1 VARTPTGVRNAAG
14 PRRRRRGAS
23 DIGALETGPGEA
35 YAPGTAIAIGIVG
48 AGPRGTITLDRIL
61 AGADE
66 LAPGRRIV
74 VHLVDPEPP
83 GAGRVFRPG
92 QPAELL
98 MNTVSADVTVFTDDS
113 VRCAGPVRPGPSQY
127 EWARQVAD
135 GILTEDLP
143 QSIVEEAAAMRPWSY
158 ASRAFN
164 GHYLSWAL
172 RHVIGGAPDHVT
184 VRVHRLRAVAA
195 GDRADGGQ
203 WLRLED
209 GERLPV
215 DALVLATGHS
225 DVQPTAGQRRH
236 RDFAARAGLVYVPP
250 CSPAEADLS
259 GIAAGEPVLLRGL
272 GLTFF
277 DYVTLLTAGRGG
289 RYHRSG
295 GRLRYLP
302 SGAEPAL
309 WAGSR
314 RGLPYASRPE
324 VREEMPVK
332 HQPRFLTEEVV
343 AELRRDAGTGRTS
356 FRDRLWPHIVR
367 ELHWVYYG
375 RVLAGDPDRL
385 QAFRDACE
393 TLPPVGPRI
402 DAVLA
407 ELLPDP
413 GLRWDWQALDR
424 PAGDREFA
432 DHDDYTAW
440 VTRRLRDD
448 VTQSLLGPAGSAR
461 KAVAAALRDLRA
473 PISRVVSHEGLS
485 GRSYRDELMG
495 WFHGLFNSVSN
506 GPPVFRIEE
515 LAALADAGVLRF
527 TGPELSLT
535 QDEAAG
541 TFAATS
547 PAVAAGPV
555 RARAL
560 IDARLHATDLRR
572 TADPLLGALVAGG
585 QARAHVI
592 PDEEDG
598 GYRTGGL
605 DITEEGQRL
614 VDASGRPH
622 RARFAYG
629 PPVESV
635 QWLTA
640 TIVRPFSNSTTLQQG
655 DLIARQA
662 LTAAVRA
669 QDPPDEKDA
678 QAASGIPV
686 VRSRG

>member
-1 VARTPTGVRNAAG
+1 M
-14 PRRRRRGAS
+14 
-23 DIGALETGPGEA
+23 
-35 YAPGTAIAIGIVG
+35 
-48 AGPRGTITLDRIL
+48 
-61 AGADE
+61 
-66 LAPGRRIV
+66 
-74 VHLVDPEPP
+74 HLVDPEPH

-113 VRCAGPVRPGPSQY
+113 VRCAGPIRPGPSQY
-127 EWARQVAD
+127 EWARLVAAGTIED
-135 GILTEDLP
+135 VPAGIAA
-143 QSIVEEAAAMRPWSY
+143 EAGALRPWSY

-172 RHVIGGAPDHVT
+172 RHVIQNAPDHVT
-184 VRVHRLRAVAA
+184 VRPHRVRAVAA

-225 DVQPTAGQRRH
+225 DVQPSAGQRRH
-236 RDFAARAGLVYVPP
+236 RDFAAQKGLVYLPP
-250 CSPAEADLS
+250 ASPAEADLS

-289 RYHRSG
+289 RFHRSG
-295 GRLRYLP
+295 GTLRYLP
-302 SGAEPAL
+302 SGAEPVL

-332 HQPRFLTEEVV
+332 HRPRFLTDEVV
-343 AELRRDAGTGRTS
+343 AALRRDAGTGRTS
-356 FRDRLWPHIVR
+356 FRDRLWPSIVR
-367 ELHWVYYG
+367 ELHWVYYSQ
-375 RVLAGDPDRL
+375 VLAGDPDRRE
-385 QAFRDACE
+385 AFQRACE
-393 TLPPVGPRI
+393 TLPPLGPRME
-402 DAVLA
+402 AVLA

-424 PAGDREFA
+424 PAGDRRFR
-432 DHDDYTAW
+432 DHDDYTGW

-485 GRSYRDELMG
+485 GRSYRDELTG
-495 WFHGLFNSVSN
+495 WFHGLFNSLSN

-527 TGPELSLT
+527 TGPELT
-535 QDEAAG
+535 VTEDDAAG
-541 TFAATS
+541 VFAAAS

-555 RARAL
+555 LTRAL
-560 IDARLHATDLRR
+560 IEARLHEPDLRR

-592 PDEEDG
+592 PDEGSG

-605 DITEEGQRL
+605 DITEGSQRL
-614 VDASGRPH
+614 VDATGRPH

-669 QDPPDEKDA
+669 HNTRGEQ
-678 QAASGIPV
+678 SVPV